1 MEERGGATNKHTLLT
16 HVKIKKE
23 RGGAHRIKKK
33 KKEKK
38 AARSGLFAR
47 QRAVQ
52 AKVSPGLI
60 KSSSLL
66 LQIRD
71 WMLVPHKE
79 KGWRREVA
87 GLLLLEGAGE
97 DVWSRENSLYHS
109 CLCVCGRN
117 MTPEREE
124 SSRPACTNT
133 GGCCGI
139 IFCRDNCT
147 FRTGAGR
154 HFLAAPSL
162 LLIGCA
168 AARARI
174 DQAEERRDGTGWGA
188 QIWDDGRAR
197 YCAVETSMTR
207 SGAIACAFWME
218 GAKERAEHTHNLKRQ
233 NASKWPKKS
242 QIQQG
247 KGF

>member
-23 RGGAHRIKKK
+23 RGGTHRIKK
-33 KKEKK
+33 EE
-38 AARSGLFAR
+38 AAASSVLFSR
-47 QRAVQ
+47 QRAPAVQ
-52 AKVSPGLI
+52 AKVSPGLFKI
-60 KSSSLL
+60 RSLS

-97 DVWSRENSLYHS
+97 DLWSHENSLYHS

-117 MTPEREE
+117 MTHEREE

-147 FRTGAGR
+147 LRTGVGR
-154 HFLAAPSL
+154 HFLAAPRP

-168 AARARI
+168 AARARF
-174 DQAEERRDGTGWGA
+174 DQADERRDGTG
-188 QIWDDGRAR
+188 
-197 YCAVETSMTR
+197 
-207 SGAIACAFWME
+207 
-218 GAKERAEHTHNLKRQ
+218 
-233 NASKWPKKS
+233 
-242 QIQQG
+242 
-247 KGF
+247 